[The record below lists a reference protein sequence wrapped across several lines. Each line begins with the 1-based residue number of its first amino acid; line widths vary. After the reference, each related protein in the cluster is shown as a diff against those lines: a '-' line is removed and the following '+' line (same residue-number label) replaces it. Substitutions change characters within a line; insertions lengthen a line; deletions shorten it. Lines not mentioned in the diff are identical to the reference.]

1 MKYTLILVK
10 LKVFGLKYKFY
21 HLSFSSTVKTRDE
34 MVLKLCFGVILK
46 EFHPKNIDQ
55 PSPMSYTRNSFYLY
69 HSLKIEKLWKE
80 REECFLCLW
89 LLNHITYLRETN
101 ITIWETQTIWDT
113 EEENEIQRRKIRN
126 INAKIFLVNGITFLA
141 ATCATP
147 PTFPP
152 WFFLVSFFNKLQ
164 KRRN

>member
-1 MKYTLILVK
+1 MKNTLILVK

-69 HSLKIEKLWKE
+69 YSLKIEKPWKE
-80 REECFLCLW
+80 REEYFLYLW
-89 LLNHITYLRETN
+89 LLNHITFYLRETN

-113 EEENEIQRRKIRN
+113 EEENKKYKCKN
-126 INAKIFLVNGITFLA
+126 IFGKWHHFFGCNLCNSTHLPSVIFFGI
-141 ATCATP
+141 
-147 PTFPP
+147 
-152 WFFLVSFFNKLQ
+152 FFQ
-164 KRRN
+164 